1 MLYGW
6 ENDILSDHCVQMC
19 TTASLFCLAPSLA
32 LGWGGYKKIW
42 METEMCEYPSRLS
55 LSLIFFRPFLRIA
68 RSFLP
73 SILRVSAT
81 FVLFFGFVF
90 CFFLFGFCLRK
101 FSLIPSSHLGASS
114 SGRIYKFCIKKNS
127 VKISLLLVCV
137 YLFLGV
143 FFFPFLWG
151 LLALSSLRFWFLGSC
166 GCWRLFW
173 QRCFIIILLC
183 AFLSRFIHLASDL
196 DRKLSSRS
204 IILH

>member
-1 MLYGW
+1 L
-6 ENDILSDHCVQMC
+6 V
-19 TTASLFCLAPSLA
+19 
-32 LGWGGYKKIW
+32 
-42 METEMCEYPSRLS
+42 
-55 LSLIFFRPFLRIA
+55 
-68 RSFLP
+68 
-73 SILRVSAT
+73 
-81 FVLFFGFVF
+81 
-90 CFFLFGFCLRK
+90 CFFF
-101 FSLIPSSHLGASS
+101 ASS
-114 SGRIYKFCIKKNS
+114 SLVSVCRNFLWFRPHTSVRPRPAEFSKFCITKNC

-137 YLFLGV
+137 YLFLGGC
-143 FFFPFLWG
+143 FFFFFFFFLWG